1 MAAKGD
7 HSDFVAF
14 SRRILRALSRRMAVS
29 DPEDLTELL
38 ALRDDL
44 DAAIDAAVI
53 GLRAGG
59 FSWAEIARGT
69 GTTRQAAFAR
79 WASKCP

>member
-1 MAAKGD
+1 MTAKGD

-14 SRRILRALSRRMAVS
+14 SRRILRALARRMAVS

-44 DAAIDAAVI
+44 DAAIDDAVR
-53 GLRAGG
+53 GLRRNG
-59 FSWAEIARGT
+59 FSWADIARGT

>member
-1 MAAKGD
+1 VTAKGD
-7 HSDFVAF
+7 HTDFVAF
-14 SRRILRALSRRMAVS
+14 SRRILRALARRMAVS

-44 DAAIDAAVI
+44 DTAIDQAVA
-53 GLRAGG
+53 GLRASGY
-59 FSWAEIARGT
+59 SWADIARGT

-79 WASKCP
+79 WASKCH

>member
-1 MAAKGD
+1 MTAKGD
-7 HSDFVAF
+7 HTDFVAF
-14 SRRILRALSRRMAVS
+14 SRRILKALARRMAVS

-44 DAAIDAAVI
+44 DAAIDHAVV
-53 GLRAGG
+53 GLRQNGY
-59 FSWAEIARGT
+59 SWAEIARGT

>member
-1 MAAKGD
+1 VTAKGD
-7 HSDFVAF
+7 HTDFVAF
-14 SRRILRALSRRMAVS
+14 SRRILRALARRMAVS

-44 DAAIDAAVI
+44 DTAIDQAVA
-53 GLRAGG
+53 GLRASGY
-59 FSWAEIARGT
+59 SWADIARGT

-79 WASKCP
+79 CASKCH